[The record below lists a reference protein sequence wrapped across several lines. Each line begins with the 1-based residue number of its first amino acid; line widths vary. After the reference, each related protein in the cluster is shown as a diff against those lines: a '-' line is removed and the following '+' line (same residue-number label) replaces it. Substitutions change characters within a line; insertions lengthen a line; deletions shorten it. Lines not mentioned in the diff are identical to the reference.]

1 MSAILAVAVKTLSIQ
16 LRQITLT
23 MVVKILTL
31 QVRQRRKQVK
41 KEQLKILRLQLLK
54 TAKSHKWGEHAV
66 AILTA
71 IVLAGAATLA
81 ALRNFLMSKKLIN
94 NK

>member
-54 TAKSHKWGEHAV
+54 QQKSHKWGEHAV

>member
-1 MSAILAVAVKTLSIQ
+1 M
-16 LRQITLT
+16 
-23 MVVKILTL
+23 
-31 QVRQRRKQVK
+31 K

-54 TAKSHKWGEHAV
+54 QQKSHKWGEHAV

>member
-41 KEQLKILRLQLLK
+41 KEQLKILRLQL
-54 TAKSHKWGEHAV
+54 KWGEHAV

-81 ALRNFLMSKKLIN
+81 ALRNFLMSKKVD
-94 NK
+94 K

>member
-1 MSAILAVAVKTLSIQ
+1 
-16 LRQITLT
+16 

-41 KEQLKILRLQLLK
+41 KEQLEDLKATIAK

-66 AILTA
+66 AIP
-71 IVLAGAATLA
+71 
-81 ALRNFLMSKKLIN
+81 
-94 NK
+94 